1 MQPHPIGLRRPTA
14 AGYYFSVLRKQHGF
28 PAVRKSSPNV
38 TEEAG
43 EIAQQLNDLVDVA
56 MTEDDISQGII
67 NAGDRLANN
76 LLARNARA
84 ANLG

>member
-1 MQPHPIGLRRPTA
+1 MQPHPIGLRTA